1 MRAGTAWLMWSIPA
15 ALFLV
20 AFFHRNAP
28 GVMARDLMETFG
40 VTGAVI
46 GLLSSTYF
54 YSYAGFM
61 IPGGLLIDAFG
72 ARRVVAAGGAV
83 MGLGTLAMG
92 AAGGPAL
99 LFAGRFAVGLGAT
112 VTFIGTLKIA
122 AAWFPAERFG
132 LLSAVTAT
140 VGVLGALI
148 ASAPLAALMA
158 VAGWRGAFWTVGA
171 VTLACSLACV
181 AVVRDVPAGAA
192 ASPPPALR
200 GLLRGIGRVLANAH
214 TWPVFLSF
222 FCLYSA
228 MGNLF
233 LWAVPFLRDVYG
245 LATTPAATL
254 GAAHGLRLRQR
265 RAAAQ
270 VALRRPERRA
280 PRRVGAVPRH
290 ARRRSALGGGRPLLR
305 PRSLWRRVRADVADR
320 PRGEPAR
327 AGRHRRRRREPRRL
341 PRRRPDPG
349 PPRRRARRA
358 LGGGGH
364 RRRRPRLPAGRL
376 PRRLRDLHRSR
387 AGRDAPEPPAAR
399 DARPQRVAG
408 AGAGHP
414 RSYLIRTADQ
424 WHPDNAPFNAAC
436 LEDLSD
442 VVSRDP
448 GARRGRGTQSGRRRP
463 ARVGQS
469 RDHHA
474 DRARAARGGRP
485 PRPDVVA
492 GAARGALHRAAGRA
506 VRGGVA
512 RARGERGGRLRPA
525 ARPRP
530 HPARA
535 GAAGRGGGGVRRLP
549 RRGDLRAAAAAGAR
563 ARAAGPAQPRPRRAR
578 GRDARAADGR
588 DVRARGLRPGGG
600 GAPGGADVDGR
611 APRPRRGRGAGA
623 RRHRRAGV
631 PHHALPASA
640 VGGDDGGG
648 RRLLPRADP
657 GRGAR
662 RDRRPRSLVQ
672 RHGRAAATHRRDQ
685 GGVLRHSLARAALAA
700 DLGARGRAPA
710 A

>member
-158 VAGWRGAFWTVGA
+158 VAGWRGA
-171 VTLACSLACV
+171 
-181 AVVRDVPAGAA
+181 VPARRLRAGDDAGGDDRRRHLHRAA
-192 ASPPPALR
+192 R
-200 GLLRGIGRVLANAH
+200 
-214 TWPVFLSF
+214 
-222 FCLYSA
+222 
-228 MGNLF
+228 
-233 LWAVPFLRDVYG
+233 
-245 LATTPAATL
+245 L

-280 PRRVGAVPRH
+280 PRRVGALPRH

-305 PRSLWRRVRADVADR
+305 PRPLWRRVRADVADR

-341 PRRRPDPG
+341 SRRRPDPG
-349 PPRRRARRA
+349 PPRRRAGRA

-578 GRDARAADGR
+578 GRGARAADGR
-588 DVRARGLRPGGG
+588 DVRARGVRPGGG

-631 PHHALPASA
+631 PHHTLPASA

-662 RDRRPRSLVQ
+662 RDRRARPLVQ

-685 GGVLRHSLARAALAA
+685 GGVLRHPLARAALAA